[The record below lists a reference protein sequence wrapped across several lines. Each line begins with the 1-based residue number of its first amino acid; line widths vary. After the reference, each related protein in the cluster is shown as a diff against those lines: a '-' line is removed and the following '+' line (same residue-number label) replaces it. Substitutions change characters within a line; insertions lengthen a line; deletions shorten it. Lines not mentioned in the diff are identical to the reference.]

1 MNRVIIPAKNIA
13 GGLRMPGDKSVSHRY
28 AMLAAIAEGET
39 SIRNFAPGADCASTL
54 RCLEDLGVAISRRQ
68 TKTEAGDPSEELIIK
83 GRGLRGLQP
92 AAGTLDAGN
101 SGSTMRMLSGLL
113 AGHPFR
119 SVITGDESLQR
130 RPMKRVMEPLTR
142 MGARFTARN
151 ENYPPLEI
159 EGTLL
164 HGIQYNLPVASAQ
177 VKSAVLLAGLL
188 AEGETAVTEPVQTR
202 DHTEIALQEFGAQVV
217 RTLRATTVTGGHALT
232 AAKLAVPGDISSAA
246 FFLCAALLFPSSD
259 LYLQDV
265 GLNPTRTAMLDF
277 LSAMGAQVKVLNIG
291 VSCGELIG
299 DIHVTGSSLRGGVI
313 EGEMVAALID
323 EIPALA
329 VLGAHTDDGLILRNA
344 EELRLKESDRI
355 STTAENLRRMGAT
368 VDIHPDG
375 FVIPGRQRLQGAE
388 LDSFADHR
396 IAMAFAVAALAA
408 EGESLMHHSDAAVVS
423 FPDFFEQM
431 EKVAER

>member
-1 MNRVIIPAKNIA
+1 
-13 GGLRMPGDKSVSHRY
+13 
-28 AMLAAIAEGET
+28 
-39 SIRNFAPGADCASTL
+39 
-54 RCLEDLGVAISRRQ
+54 
-68 TKTEAGDPSEELIIK
+68 
-83 GRGLRGLQP
+83 
-92 AAGTLDAGN
+92 
-101 SGSTMRMLSGLL
+101 
-113 AGHPFR
+113 
-119 SVITGDESLQR
+119 
-130 RPMKRVMEPLTR
+130 
-142 MGARFTARN
+142 
-151 ENYPPLEI
+151 
-159 EGTLL
+159 
-164 HGIQYNLPVASAQ
+164 
-177 VKSAVLLAGLL
+177 
-188 AEGETAVTEPVQTR
+188 
-202 DHTEIALQEFGAQVV
+202 
-217 RTLRATTVTGGHALT
+217 
-232 AAKLAVPGDISSAA
+232 
-246 FFLCAALLFPSSD
+246 
-259 LYLQDV
+259 
-265 GLNPTRTAMLDF
+265 
-277 LSAMGAQVKVLNIG
+277 MGAQVKVLNIG